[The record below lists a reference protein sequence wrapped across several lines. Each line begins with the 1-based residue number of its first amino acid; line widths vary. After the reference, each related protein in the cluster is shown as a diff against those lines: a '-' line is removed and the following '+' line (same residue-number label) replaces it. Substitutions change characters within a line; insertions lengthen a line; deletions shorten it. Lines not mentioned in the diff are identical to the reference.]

1 MTQPDFRFRQIR
13 HSNCRCLN
21 RYDEYPLLVF
31 YFKGKEEVK
40 ESDYITKFLNAEI
53 LQKDSTYHLE
63 ISKYF
68 VLSNDK
74 NDLCSI
80 SLLSPIYDSNW
91 VPGSRMTIKNARL
104 KVDYA
109 K

>member
-1 MTQPDFRFRQIR
+1 M
-13 HSNCRCLN
+13 
-21 RYDEYPLLVF
+21 
-31 YFKGKEEVK
+31 
-40 ESDYITKFLNAEI
+40 
-53 LQKDSTYHLE
+53 E

-68 VLSNDK
+68 VLSDDK